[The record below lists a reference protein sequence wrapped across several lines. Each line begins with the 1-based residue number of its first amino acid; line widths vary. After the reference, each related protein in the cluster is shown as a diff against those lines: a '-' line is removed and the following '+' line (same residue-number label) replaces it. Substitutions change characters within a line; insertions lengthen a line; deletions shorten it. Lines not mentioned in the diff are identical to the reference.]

1 MAVILAFGSA
11 AVFALGTVLQQ
22 RVVMDA
28 PEAKEASAGILF
40 RLVQHPVWLGGI
52 AAYGIAFGMQ
62 AAALGDGRLVVVQPI
77 LATTIV
83 FALPLGVWLSAQ
95 KITRRDVIAAFV
107 VTAGLAL
114 FLLLADPSGGREDAP
129 IGQWLVAGAVLIG
142 IATALVVAGLG
153 RAGALRAALLGTAS
167 GLLFGL
173 VSALTKGAVE
183 VFQDDGAEVLLNWHL
198 YALISVGFAG
208 MTITQLSLQTGILP
222 PAVATSSIFNP
233 AASVVLG
240 LTLFEE
246 QVHHS
251 TGGQDRGGDRPA
263 RDVRR
268 DRRFGPGAPGIDG
281 LVPEDRKQLAQDAYQ
296 AFAAGDRE
304 FYEQHLAD
312 DYTFSAPPDPLLD
325 RDGFFERCWP
335 GAGMGQSF
343 DFVRMVESGEEVIVT
358 YESRRPDGSGGRN
371 TEVMTIGDDGKIHRT
386 EVYFGWET

>member
-1 MAVILAFGSA
+1 MAVVLAIGSA

-28 PEAKEASAGILF
+28 PEARQASAEILF
-40 RLVQHPVWLGGI
+40 KLIRHPVWVGGI
-52 AAYGIAFGMQ
+52 AAYGIAFGLQ

-95 KITRRDVIAAFV
+95 KITRRDVVAAFV
-107 VTAGLAL
+107 VTVGLAL
-114 FLLLADPSGGREDAP
+114 FLLLADPSGGRQDAP
-129 IGQWLVAGAVLIG
+129 IGEWIVAGAVVVG
-142 IATALVVAGLG
+142 IATALVLAGLA

-183 VFQDDGAEVLLNWHL
+183 VLQDDGADVLLNWHL
-198 YALISVGFAG
+198 YALLVVGFAG
-208 MTITQLSLQTGILP
+208 MTITQLALQTGILP

-251 TGGQDRGGDRPA
+251 TLGRIGAVLALLAMFGGIAALALG
-263 RDVRR
+263 RR
-268 DRRFGPGAPGIDG
+268 
-281 LVPEDRKQLAQDAYQ
+281 Q
-296 AFAAGDRE
+296 
-304 FYEQHLAD
+304 
-312 DYTFSAPPDPLLD
+312 
-325 RDGFFERCWP
+325 
-335 GAGMGQSF
+335 
-343 DFVRMVESGEEVIVT
+343 
-358 YESRRPDGSGGRN
+358 
-371 TEVMTIGDDGKIHRT
+371 
-386 EVYFGWET
+386 

>member
-11 AVFALGTVLQQ
+11 AVFALGIVLQQ

-28 PEAKEASAGILF
+28 PEAKEASAGLLF

-95 KITRRDVIAAFV
+95 RITRRDVIAAFV
-107 VTAGLAL
+107 VTAGLAV
-114 FLLLADPSGGREDAP
+114 FLVLADPSGGREDAP
-129 IGQWLVAGAVLIG
+129 LGQWLVAGAVVIG
-142 IATALVVAGLG
+142 VAAGLTVAGLA
-153 RAGALRAALLGTAS
+153 RARALRAALLGTAS

-183 VFQDDGAEVLLNWHL
+183 VLQDDGIAVLANWHL
-198 YALISVGFAG
+198 YALIVLGFAG
-208 MTITQLSLQTGILP
+208 MTITQLSLGTGILP

-246 QVHHS
+246 RVHHS
-251 TGGQDRGGDRPA
+251 TGGRI
-263 RDVRR
+263 
-268 DRRFGPGAPGIDG
+268 GAVFALLAMFAGIAA
-281 LVPEDRKQLAQDAYQ
+281 LALSK
-296 AFAAGDRE
+296 RE
-304 FYEQHLAD
+304 
-312 DYTFSAPPDPLLD
+312 
-325 RDGFFERCWP
+325 
-335 GAGMGQSF
+335 
-343 DFVRMVESGEEVIVT
+343 
-358 YESRRPDGSGGRN
+358 
-371 TEVMTIGDDGKIHRT
+371 
-386 EVYFGWET
+386 

>member
-1 MAVILAFGSA
+1 MAVTLAIGSA

-28 PEAKEASAGILF
+28 PEAKEASAGLLF
-40 RLVQHPVWLGGI
+40 RLIQHPVWLAGI

-95 KITRRDVIAAFV
+95 RITRRDVIAAFV

-114 FLLLADPSGGREDAP
+114 FLVLADPSGGREDAP
-129 IGQWLVAGAVLIG
+129 LDQWIVAGAVVIG
-142 IATALVVAGLG
+142 VAAGLTVAGLA

-183 VFQDDGAEVLLNWHL
+183 VLQDDGLGVLGNWHL
-198 YALISVGFAG
+198 YALIVVGFAG
-208 MTITQLSLQTGILP
+208 MTITQLSLGTGILP

-251 TGGQDRGGDRPA
+251 TAGRI
-263 RDVRR
+263 
-268 DRRFGPGAPGIDG
+268 GAVLALLAMFAGIAA
-281 LVPEDRKQLAQDAYQ
+281 LALSK
-296 AFAAGDRE
+296 RE
-304 FYEQHLAD
+304 
-312 DYTFSAPPDPLLD
+312 
-325 RDGFFERCWP
+325 
-335 GAGMGQSF
+335 
-343 DFVRMVESGEEVIVT
+343 
-358 YESRRPDGSGGRN
+358 
-371 TEVMTIGDDGKIHRT
+371 
-386 EVYFGWET
+386 

>member
-11 AVFALGTVLQQ
+11 AVFALGIVLQQ

-62 AAALGDGRLVVVQPI
+62 AAALGDGRLAVVQPI

-95 KITRRDVIAAFV
+95 RITRRDVVAAIV

-114 FLLLADPSGGREDAP
+114 FLLLADPSGGRDDAP
-129 IGQWLVAGAVLIG
+129 LGGWIVAGAILIG
-142 IATALVVAGLG
+142 IATALLLAGLG
-153 RAGALRAALLGTAS
+153 RTGALRAALLGTAA

-183 VFQDDGAEVLLNWHL
+183 ILQDDGAEVLLNWHL
-198 YALISVGFAG
+198 YTLIVVGFAG

-233 AASVVLG
+233 AAGVVLG
-240 LTLFEE
+240 LTLFDEL
-246 QVHHS
+246 VHHS
-251 TGGQDRGGDRPA
+251 TGGRI
-263 RDVRR
+263 
-268 DRRFGPGAPGIDG
+268 GAVLALLAMFAGIA
-281 LVPEDRKQLAQDAYQ
+281 VLAL
-296 AFAAGDRE
+296 GKRE
-304 FYEQHLAD
+304 
-312 DYTFSAPPDPLLD
+312 
-325 RDGFFERCWP
+325 
-335 GAGMGQSF
+335 
-343 DFVRMVESGEEVIVT
+343 
-358 YESRRPDGSGGRN
+358 
-371 TEVMTIGDDGKIHRT
+371 
-386 EVYFGWET
+386 

>member
-1 MAVILAFGSA
+1 MAVILAIGSA

-28 PEAKEASAGILF
+28 PEARQASAEILF
-40 RLVQHPVWLGGI
+40 KLIRHPVWVGGI
-52 AAYGIAFGMQ
+52 AAYGIAFGLQ

-95 KITRRDVIAAFV
+95 KITRRDVVAAFV
-107 VTAGLAL
+107 VTVGLAL
-114 FLLLADPSGGREDAP
+114 FLLLADPSGGRQDAP
-129 IGQWLVAGAVLIG
+129 IGEWIVAGAVVVG
-142 IATALVVAGLG
+142 IATALVLAGLT
-153 RAGALRAALLGTAS
+153 RTGALRAALLGTAS

-183 VFQDDGAEVLLNWHL
+183 VLQDDGADVLLNWHL
-198 YALISVGFAG
+198 YALLVVGFAG

-251 TGGQDRGGDRPA
+251 TLGRIGAVIALLAMFGGIAALALG
-263 RDVRR
+263 RR
-268 DRRFGPGAPGIDG
+268 
-281 LVPEDRKQLAQDAYQ
+281 Q
-296 AFAAGDRE
+296 
-304 FYEQHLAD
+304 
-312 DYTFSAPPDPLLD
+312 
-325 RDGFFERCWP
+325 
-335 GAGMGQSF
+335 
-343 DFVRMVESGEEVIVT
+343 
-358 YESRRPDGSGGRN
+358 
-371 TEVMTIGDDGKIHRT
+371 
-386 EVYFGWET
+386 

>member
-1 MAVILAFGSA
+1 MAVVLAIGSA

-28 PEAKEASAGILF
+28 PEARQASAEILF
-40 RLVQHPVWLGGI
+40 KLIRHPVWVGGI
-52 AAYGIAFGMQ
+52 AAYGIAFGLQ

-95 KITRRDVIAAFV
+95 KITRRDVVAAFV
-107 VTAGLAL
+107 VTVGLAL
-114 FLLLADPSGGREDAP
+114 FLLLADPSGGRQDAP
-129 IGQWLVAGAVLIG
+129 IGEWIVAGAVVVG
-142 IATALVVAGLG
+142 IATALVLAGLA
-153 RAGALRAALLGTAS
+153 RTGALRAALLGTAS

-183 VFQDDGAEVLLNWHL
+183 VLQDDGADVLLNWHL
-198 YALISVGFAG
+198 YALLVVGFAG

-251 TGGQDRGGDRPA
+251 TLGRIGAVIALLAMFGGIAALALG
-263 RDVRR
+263 RR
-268 DRRFGPGAPGIDG
+268 
-281 LVPEDRKQLAQDAYQ
+281 Q
-296 AFAAGDRE
+296 
-304 FYEQHLAD
+304 
-312 DYTFSAPPDPLLD
+312 
-325 RDGFFERCWP
+325 
-335 GAGMGQSF
+335 
-343 DFVRMVESGEEVIVT
+343 
-358 YESRRPDGSGGRN
+358 
-371 TEVMTIGDDGKIHRT
+371 
-386 EVYFGWET
+386 

>member
-1 MAVILAFGSA
+1 MAVILSFGSA
-11 AVFALGTVLQQ
+11 AVFALGIVLQQ

-28 PEAKEASAGILF
+28 PEAKEASAGLLF

-95 KITRRDVIAAFV
+95 RVTRRDVIAAFV

-114 FLLLADPSGGREDAP
+114 FLVLADPSGGREDAP
-129 IGQWLVAGAVLIG
+129 VGEWVVAGAVVIG
-142 IATALVVAGLG
+142 VAAGLTVAGLA
-153 RAGALRAALLGTAS
+153 RAGALRAAFLGTAS

-183 VFQDDGAEVLLNWHL
+183 VLQDDGVGVLANWHL
-198 YALISVGFAG
+198 YALIVVGFAG
-208 MTITQLSLQTGILP
+208 MTITQLSLGTGILP

-251 TGGQDRGGDRPA
+251 TAGRIGAVLALLAMFGGIAVLALG
-263 RDVRR
+263 RR
-268 DRRFGPGAPGIDG
+268 
-281 LVPEDRKQLAQDAYQ
+281 E
-296 AFAAGDRE
+296 
-304 FYEQHLAD
+304 
-312 DYTFSAPPDPLLD
+312 
-325 RDGFFERCWP
+325 
-335 GAGMGQSF
+335 
-343 DFVRMVESGEEVIVT
+343 
-358 YESRRPDGSGGRN
+358 
-371 TEVMTIGDDGKIHRT
+371 
-386 EVYFGWET
+386 

>member
-1 MAVILAFGSA
+1 MAVILAIGSA
-11 AVFALGTVLQQ
+11 AMFALGTVLQQ

-40 RLVQHPVWLGGI
+40 RLVQHPVWVAGI
-52 AAYGIAFGMQ
+52 AAYGVAFGLQ

-95 KITRRDVIAAFV
+95 RITWRDVAAAIV
-107 VTAGLAL
+107 VTIALAL
-114 FLLLADPSGGREDAP
+114 FLVLADPSGGRNDAP
-129 IGQWLVAGAVLIG
+129 VGEWIAAGAVLVG
-142 IATALVVAGLG
+142 LAAGLSAAG
-153 RAGALRAALLGTAS
+153 LTRSGALRAALLGTAS

-183 VFQDDGAEVLLNWHL
+183 VLQDDGAGVLANWHL
-198 YALISVGFAG
+198 YALIVVGFAG

-251 TGGQDRGGDRPA
+251 TAGRIGAVLALLVMFGGIAVLALGKRP
-263 RDVRR
+263 
-268 DRRFGPGAPGIDG
+268 
-281 LVPEDRKQLAQDAYQ
+281 
-296 AFAAGDRE
+296 
-304 FYEQHLAD
+304 
-312 DYTFSAPPDPLLD
+312 
-325 RDGFFERCWP
+325 
-335 GAGMGQSF
+335 
-343 DFVRMVESGEEVIVT
+343 
-358 YESRRPDGSGGRN
+358 
-371 TEVMTIGDDGKIHRT
+371 
-386 EVYFGWET
+386 

>member
-11 AVFALGTVLQQ
+11 AVFALGIVLQQ

-62 AAALGDGRLVVVQPI
+62 AAALGDGRLAVVQPI

-95 KITRRDVIAAFV
+95 RITRRDVVAAIV

-114 FLLLADPSGGREDAP
+114 FLLLADPSGGRDDAP
-129 IGQWLVAGAVLIG
+129 LGGWIVAGAILIG
-142 IATALVVAGLG
+142 IATALLLAGLG
-153 RAGALRAALLGTAS
+153 RTGALRAALLGTAA

-183 VFQDDGAEVLLNWHL
+183 VLQDDGAEVLLNWHL
-198 YALISVGFAG
+198 YTLIVVGFAG

-240 LTLFEE
+240 LTLFDEL
-246 QVHHS
+246 VHHS
-251 TGGQDRGGDRPA
+251 TGGRI
-263 RDVRR
+263 
-268 DRRFGPGAPGIDG
+268 GAVLALLAMFAGIA
-281 LVPEDRKQLAQDAYQ
+281 VLAL
-296 AFAAGDRE
+296 GKRE
-304 FYEQHLAD
+304 
-312 DYTFSAPPDPLLD
+312 
-325 RDGFFERCWP
+325 
-335 GAGMGQSF
+335 
-343 DFVRMVESGEEVIVT
+343 
-358 YESRRPDGSGGRN
+358 
-371 TEVMTIGDDGKIHRT
+371 
-386 EVYFGWET
+386 

>member
-28 PEAKEASAGILF
+28 PEAKEARAGILF
-40 RLVQHPVWLGGI
+40 RLIQHPVWLAGI
-52 AAYGIAFGMQ
+52 GAYGVAFGLQ

-95 KITRRDVIAAFV
+95 RITRRDVIAAFV

-114 FLLLADPSGGREDAP
+114 FLLLADPSGGKEDAP
-129 IGQWLVAGAVLIG
+129 VGQWIVAGAVLIG
-142 IATALVVAGLG
+142 IAAALVAAGLA
-153 RAGALRAALLGTAS
+153 RVGALRAALLGTAS

-183 VFQDDGAEVLLNWHL
+183 VLQDDGAAVLANWHL
-198 YALISVGFAG
+198 YALIAIGFAG

-240 LTLFEE
+240 LTLFDE

-251 TGGQDRGGDRPA
+251 TAGRIGAAIALLAMFGGI
-263 RDVRR
+263 
-268 DRRFGPGAPGIDG
+268 GA
-281 LVPEDRKQLAQDAYQ
+281 LALAK
-296 AFAAGDRE
+296 RE
-304 FYEQHLAD
+304 
-312 DYTFSAPPDPLLD
+312 
-325 RDGFFERCWP
+325 
-335 GAGMGQSF
+335 
-343 DFVRMVESGEEVIVT
+343 
-358 YESRRPDGSGGRN
+358 
-371 TEVMTIGDDGKIHRT
+371 
-386 EVYFGWET
+386 

>member
-28 PEAKEASAGILF
+28 PEARDAGAGILF
-40 RLVQHPVWLGGI
+40 RLIQHPVWLAGI

-83 FALPLGVWLSAQ
+83 FALPLGVWLSSQ
-95 KITRRDVIAAFV
+95 RITRRDVIAAIV
-107 VTAGLAL
+107 VTGGLAL
-114 FLLLADPSGGREDAP
+114 FLLLADPSGGKEDAP
-129 IGQWLVAGAVLIG
+129 VGQWVIAGAVVISL
-142 IATALVVAGLG
+142 ATALLLAGLS
-153 RAGALRAALLGTAS
+153 RVGALRAALLGTAS

-183 VFQDDGAEVLLNWHL
+183 VFQDDGLQVLANWHL
-198 YALISVGFAG
+198 YALIAVGFAG

-240 LTLFEE
+240 LTLFDE

-251 TGGQDRGGDRPA
+251 TGGRIGAVIALLAMFGGIA
-263 RDVRR
+263 VLAFGRR
-268 DRRFGPGAPGIDG
+268 
-281 LVPEDRKQLAQDAYQ
+281 E
-296 AFAAGDRE
+296 
-304 FYEQHLAD
+304 
-312 DYTFSAPPDPLLD
+312 
-325 RDGFFERCWP
+325 
-335 GAGMGQSF
+335 
-343 DFVRMVESGEEVIVT
+343 
-358 YESRRPDGSGGRN
+358 
-371 TEVMTIGDDGKIHRT
+371 
-386 EVYFGWET
+386 

>member
-1 MAVILAFGSA
+1 MAVILAFASA

-22 RVVMDA
+22 RVVMNA

-40 RLVQHPVWLGGI
+40 RLIEHPVWLAGI
-52 AAYGIAFGMQ
+52 AAYGIAFSLQ
-62 AAALGDGRLVVVQPI
+62 AAALGGGRLAVVQPI

-95 KITRRDVIAAFV
+95 RITVRDVIAAIV
-107 VTAGLAL
+107 VTVGLAL
-114 FLLLADPSGGREDAP
+114 FLLIADPSGGREDAP
-129 IGQWLVAGAVLIG
+129 IGEWIVAGAVVIG
-142 IATALVVAGLG
+142 IAAALLVAGLG

-183 VFQDDGAEVLLNWHL
+183 VLQDDGLGVLANWHL
-198 YALISVGFAG
+198 YALIAVGFAG

-251 TGGQDRGGDRPA
+251 TGGRIGAALALVAMFGGIA
-263 RDVRR
+263 
-268 DRRFGPGAPGIDG
+268 A
-281 LVPEDRKQLAQDAYQ
+281 LAL
-296 AFAAGDRE
+296 GKRE
-304 FYEQHLAD
+304 
-312 DYTFSAPPDPLLD
+312 
-325 RDGFFERCWP
+325 
-335 GAGMGQSF
+335 
-343 DFVRMVESGEEVIVT
+343 
-358 YESRRPDGSGGRN
+358 
-371 TEVMTIGDDGKIHRT
+371 
-386 EVYFGWET
+386 

>member
-11 AVFALGTVLQQ
+11 AVFALGIVLQQ

-62 AAALGDGRLVVVQPI
+62 AAALGDGRLAVVQPI

-95 KITRRDVIAAFV
+95 RITRRDVVAAIV

-114 FLLLADPSGGREDAP
+114 FLVLADPSGGRDDAP
-129 IGQWLVAGAVLIG
+129 LGGWIVAGAILIG
-142 IATALVVAGLG
+142 IATALLLAGLT
-153 RAGALRAALLGTAS
+153 RTGALRAALLGTAA

-183 VFQDDGAEVLLNWHL
+183 VLQDDGAEVLLNWHL
-198 YALISVGFAG
+198 YTLIVVGFAG

-240 LTLFEE
+240 LTLFDE

-251 TGGQDRGGDRPA
+251 TGGRI
-263 RDVRR
+263 
-268 DRRFGPGAPGIDG
+268 GALLALLAMFAGIA
-281 LVPEDRKQLAQDAYQ
+281 VLAL
-296 AFAAGDRE
+296 GKRE
-304 FYEQHLAD
+304 
-312 DYTFSAPPDPLLD
+312 
-325 RDGFFERCWP
+325 
-335 GAGMGQSF
+335 
-343 DFVRMVESGEEVIVT
+343 
-358 YESRRPDGSGGRN
+358 
-371 TEVMTIGDDGKIHRT
+371 
-386 EVYFGWET
+386 